1 MNWFTKY
8 PFFWRMLMRIM
19 ALIAGLVNPYL
30 DIKWK
35 IVVFILV
42 CMVAI
47 LDLDAE
53 NRPKWLNVSNA
64 FIVGLLVSYII
75 YPVFQ

>member
-1 MNWFTKY
+1 MNWFTNF
-8 PFFWRMLMRIM
+8 PFFWRMLMRTI

-30 DIKWK
+30 DVKWK
-35 IVVFILV
+35 IVGFILV
-42 CMVAI
+42 CMLAI
-47 LDLDAE
+47 LDLDSE
-53 NRPKWLNVSNA
+53 NRPQWFNVSNA